1 MAGKGW
7 NGEIDRG
14 FDIGFDRVLILFLDF
29 DRVLK
34 LFLDFDRVL
43 RLILDFDRVLILLFC
58 PILSVSPFPHL
69 L

>member
-7 NGEIDRG
+7 TGRL
-14 FDIGFDRVLILFLDF
+14 IGVLRLDLIGVLRLFLDFDRVLILFLD
-29 DRVLK
+29 
-34 LFLDFDRVL
+34 
-43 RLILDFDRVLILLFC
+43 LIGVLILLFC

>member
-7 NGEIDRG
+7 NGKIDRG
-14 FDIGFDRVLILFLDF
+14 FEIGFDRVLILILDFDRVLILFLDF

-43 RLILDFDRVLILLFC
+43 ILLLC